1 MIRNQSKCRRAIF
14 TVISQHYSHDALCC
28 LTGSSS
34 PSVGAL
40 SFGVPKHASINSGC
54 IRRGACR
61 LLQFGSDSTGACCKY
76 GDRYKLAASTAVANA
91 QFKYSEQVSDWRL
104 VTTPSNGL
112 RTRGHF

>member
-1 MIRNQSKCRRAIF
+1 MIRSQSKCCRAIF
-14 TVISQHYSHDALCC
+14 TVIGQHYSHDAHCS
-28 LTGSSS
+28 LTGPSSR
-34 PSVGAL
+34 SVVAL

-61 LLQFGSDSTGACCKY
+61 LLQFGSDRTGACCKY

-104 VTTPSNGL
+104 VTAPSNGL
-112 RTRGHF
+112 RIRGRF